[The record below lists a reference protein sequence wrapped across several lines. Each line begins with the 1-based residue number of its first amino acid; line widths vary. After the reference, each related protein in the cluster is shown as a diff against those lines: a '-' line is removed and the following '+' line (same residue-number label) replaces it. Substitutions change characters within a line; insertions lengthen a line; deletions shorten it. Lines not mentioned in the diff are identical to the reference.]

1 MTATSNLPSDDTTRR
16 PDSDWRLF
24 LRMWPYIYKHRNALV
39 LPLILLVPLSLAN
52 ALQPVLIGQAI
63 SLIRQEPVMFFLE
76 GRTLQGGLNLLVGLL
91 VVTVLIRLLLDG
103 FQSYLV
109 QAVGQNI
116 TADIRTDLFTH
127 VTSLAVRFFDRTPV
141 GKLITRI
148 TSDVDALGDVFSTGA
163 VGIITDV
170 VSMLVLLVVMFTMQ
184 WQLALMLLALLVPV
198 TWLIIYFQQQFRK
211 ANYKAREYLS
221 ELNATLQENVAGI
234 NVVQLFRRER
244 YNAEMF
250 RATNQKYI
258 TAVDK
263 TIFYDSAVSSTLEWI
278 SLVAIGGVLWLG
290 GLLVMQDALTFGTL
304 ATFILFAQ
312 RLFDPLRQF
321 ADKFTAIQA
330 GLTAVE
336 RITDL
341 FTVPVEIRDPEKV
354 GKDGDG
360 KKGKEGG
367 GNKSA
372 AMGLGG
378 VNGNGAKELIG
389 KGKSE
394 GNSSLATFPTTYPP
408 ISPTASSSLSSSSS
422 SPLHPLTPSPAKASE
437 IRFDHVTFG
446 YRADEPV
453 LKDLTFTIRPG
464 EKVALVGPT
473 GAGKSSIIR
482 LLCRLY
488 DINQGAILLD
498 GVDIRDLPQ
507 AELRRRMA
515 VILQDGFLFAGDVK
529 SNITLG
535 EEYPLEAVIEAAKQT
550 NIHGLIED
558 LPQGYDTEL
567 RERGTNLSGGQKQLL
582 AFARAAIRDPGILVL
597 DEATANLDVGT
608 EAMIQEALE
617 RLLEGRTAIIIA
629 HRLSTI
635 RNVDRILV
643 LKYGELVEQGS
654 HDELLAREGLY
665 SSLYRL
671 QRLGV

>member
-1 MTATSNLPSDDTTRR
+1 MVATSSLSADREMPRR
-16 PDSDWRLF
+16 PESDWRLF
-24 LRMWPYIYKHRNALV
+24 LQMWPYIYKRRRMMV

-63 SLIRQEPVMFFLE
+63 SLIRQEPVMAFLQ
-76 GRTLQGGLNLLVGLL
+76 GRTLQGGLNLIVGTL
-91 VVTVLIRLLLDG
+91 VVTVAIRLLLDG

-109 QAVGQNI
+109 QEVGQQI
-116 TADIRTDLFTH
+116 TADIRVDLFSH

-148 TSDVDALGDVFSTGA
+148 TSDVDALGEVFSTGA
-163 VGIITDV
+163 VGIITGLF
-170 VSMLVLLVVMFTMQ
+170 SIGVLLVVMFTMQ
-184 WQLALMLLALLVPV
+184 WQLALMLLGLLVPV

-211 ANYKAREYLS
+211 ANYKAREHLS
-221 ELNATLQENVAGI
+221 ELNATLQENIAGI
-234 NVVQLFRRER
+234 NVVQLFQRER
-244 YNAEMF
+244 FNAELF
-250 RATNQKYI
+250 RATNQNYV

-290 GLLVMQDALTFGTL
+290 GLLVMQDALTFGVL
-304 ATFILFAQ
+304 ASFILFAQ

-336 RITDL
+336 RLTDL
-341 FTVPVEIRDPEKV
+341 FSIPVEIRDP
-354 GKDGDG
+354 
-360 KKGKEGG
+360 
-367 GNKSA
+367 A
-372 AMGLGG
+372 
-378 VNGNGAKELIG
+378 
-389 KGKSE
+389 
-394 GNSSLATFPTTYPP
+394 
-408 ISPTASSSLSSSSS
+408 
-422 SPLHPLTPSPAKASE
+422 PLHPAAAVLPASPPFPLSPSTTHASE
-437 IRFDHVTFG
+437 IRFNHVTFG
-446 YRADEPV
+446 YKAEEPV

-488 DINQGAILLD
+488 DINSGAILLD

-535 EEYPLEAVIEAAKQT
+535 EDYPLEAVIDAAKKT
-550 NIHGLIED
+550 NIHGLIEQ
-558 LPQGYDTEL
+558 LPQGYHTEL
-567 RERGTNLSGGQKQLL
+567 RERGANLSGGQKQLL
-582 AFARAAIRDPGILVL
+582 AFARAAIRDPGILIL

-643 LKYGELVEQGS
+643 LKHGELVEQGT
-654 HDELLAREGLY
+654 HDELLALDGLY

-671 QRLGV
+671 QMLGVEG

>member
-1 MTATSNLPSDDTTRR
+1 MTATPTLPSDDTTRR

-39 LPLILLVPLSLAN
+39 MPLVLLVPLSLAN

-76 GRTLQGGLNLLVGLL
+76 GATLQGGLNLLVGLL

-170 VSMLVLLVVMFTMQ
+170 VSMLVLIVVMFTMQ

-211 ANYKAREYLS
+211 ANYKSREHLS

-250 RATNQKYI
+250 RHTNQKYI

-290 GLLVMQDALTFGTL
+290 GLLVMQNALTFGTL

-354 GKDGDG
+354 SGDG
-360 KKGKEGG
+360 EGKGDEEGREARG
-367 GNKSA
+367 ARKA
-372 AMGLGG
+372 AMRLGD
-378 VNGNGAKELIG
+378 NGNGVKESIAENDY
-389 KGKSE
+389 ST
-394 GNSSLATFPTTYPP
+394 NFPTTY
-408 ISPTASSSLSSSSS
+408 SPTSSS
-422 SPLHPLTPSPAKASE
+422 SPSSSPPHPSTHPPTHPPTPYPSKASE

-446 YRADEPV
+446 YKADEHV

-498 GVDIRDLPQ
+498 GVDIRALPQ

-535 EEYPLEAVIEAAKQT
+535 EEYPLEAVIEAAKKT

-635 RNVDRILV
+635 RHVDRILV
-643 LKYGELVEQGS
+643 LKHGELVEQGS